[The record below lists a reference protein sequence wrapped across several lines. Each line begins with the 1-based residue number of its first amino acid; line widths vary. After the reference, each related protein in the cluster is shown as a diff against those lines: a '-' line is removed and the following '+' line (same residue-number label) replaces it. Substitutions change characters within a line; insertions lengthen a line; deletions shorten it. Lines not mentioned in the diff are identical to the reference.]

1 MDVEHG
7 KKEEPRDATLRASP
21 SNESFGSA
29 AKDLHVLGVE
39 RISAISAAFTT
50 PLKVVLFLGIFLV
63 AYCYGLDATL
73 RGTYQTYATDSYS
86 QHSLLGTMN
95 TVRAILAAAIQ
106 PPYARVADKF
116 GRVELLLFAT
126 VFYIVGTAVA
136 AGSKGVEAFTA
147 GQLLYQIGYTG
158 LMLLIEVLIAD
169 VTSLQNR
176 VLFSFI
182 PATPFLINAWVSG
195 DIAQAA
201 MGSAGWRWGMGM
213 WCIILPACAVALF
226 LPIVLAKRRAAN
238 QGKLPK
244 RAHRDGRGVA
254 RGILD
259 IAEEIDLVGM
269 LLLGAML
276 TLILLPLTLAGGVS
290 QSWKSARIIVMLV
303 IGVVVCIPAFVVW
316 ETRFAKYPCVPFGI
330 LTDRT
335 ILAGLTIAV
344 GLNMSWYLQGD
355 FLYTVLVVS
364 FDQSIKAAT
373 RIASLYSFTSVL
385 AGVATGFAVRA
396 VHRVKPFAM
405 AGTLVFIL
413 AMGLLIRYRNGDTGV
428 AGMIGSQVVLGVGG
442 GLFAYPVQAMVQ
454 AAVPHEHMA
463 TMTALYLAF
472 YQIGSALGNAIS
484 TAIWTQALPGEL
496 ARQLGDAALAADA
509 YSQPLTFIVTYVAGT
524 PERAAMVAAYSHVQ
538 RYLAITGLCLSVI
551 TFVASM
557 FLRNF
562 RVDGRQSLSEDER
575 KGRAVPASSESN

>member
-7 KKEEPRDATLRASP
+7 KKEKPRGTALRATS
-21 SNESFGSA
+21 SNESFNSA

-39 RISAISAAFTT
+39 RIAAISAAFTT

-73 RGTYQTYATDSYS
+73 RGTYQTYATNNYS

-136 AGSKGVEAFTA
+136 AASKGVEAFTA

-195 DIAQAA
+195 DIAQAV

-213 WCIILPACAVALF
+213 WCIILPVCAIALF
-226 LPIVLAKRRAAN
+226 LPIVLAKRKAAK

-244 RAHRDGRGVA
+244 RARRDGRGVA
-254 RGILD
+254 RGVLD

-269 LLLGAML
+269 VLLGAML

-290 QSWKSARIIVMLV
+290 QSWKSARVIAMLV

-316 ETRFAKYPCVPFGI
+316 ETKFAKYPCVPFGI

-385 AGVATGFAVRA
+385 AGVATGFAVRS

-413 AMGLLIRYRNGDTGV
+413 AMGLLIKYRNGDAGV

-454 AAVPHEHMA
+454 AAVSHEHMA

-484 TAIWTQALPGEL
+484 TAIWTQVLPAEL
-496 ARQLGDAALAADA
+496 AHQLGDAALAADA

-524 PERAAMVAAYSHVQ
+524 PERIAMVAAYSHVQ

-551 TFVASM
+551 TFIASM

-562 RVDGRQSLSEDER
+562 RVDGRQSLTEDER
-575 KGRAVPASSESN
+575 KGRVVPVSNESN